1 MPVFLHD
8 TINKKKERG
17 IKNKK
22 QGVFISHISV
32 LLILRLPP
40 MPRHTSYSIYYRL
53 RWKGSFPRL
62 TRLLLGV
69 VLLLWALTGC
79 APTEVGEGRNLM
91 HYAHRLTLFETDSMV
106 VATVRNPWDTT
117 TVLQQYVLVPRDRPL
132 PRVLPKG
139 ILLRT
144 PLRRT
149 VMQSSVHAALA
160 ERLGTARRVQ
170 GICDARFVVSRRVK
184 ALLLTDYGSSMQP
197 DVERL
202 VADSVDALFVAPFE
216 NVGHGAL
223 DASEIPLIEC
233 ADYMET
239 TPLGRAEWMRFYGR
253 LWGCAERADSL
264 MAAEVEQY
272 ESLRREV
279 AEAQAPAP
287 TLLIDRKEG
296 APWYVPGGDSYL
308 AALYRDA
315 GARYVFAAHRGAGS
329 VALDVETVLAEGRAA
344 DLWVIKYGAAADL
357 TLSALAADN
366 PLYRQFRAFQQQRVM
381 GCNTLREPYY
391 EELPF
396 APSRLL
402 TEWVRL
408 LHPSLVKQPAT
419 PPFFTPLRVR

>member
-1 MPVFLHD
+1 
-8 TINKKKERG
+8 
-17 IKNKK
+17 
-22 QGVFISHISV
+22 
-32 LLILRLPP
+32 

-170 GICDARFVVSRRVK
+170 GICDARFVVSERVK
-184 ALLLTDYGSSMQP
+184 ALRLTDYGSSMQP

-216 NVGHGAL
+216 NAGHGAL

-272 ESLRREV
+272 ESLRRKV
-279 AEAQAPAP
+279 AAARETAP

-296 APWYVPGGDSYL
+296 ATWYVPGGDSYL

-344 DLWVIKYGAAADL
+344 DLWVIKYGAAANL

-408 LHPSLVKQPAT
+408 LHPSLVKQSAMS
-419 PPFFTPLRVR
+419 PFFTPLRAR

>member
-1 MPVFLHD
+1 
-8 TINKKKERG
+8 
-17 IKNKK
+17 
-22 QGVFISHISV
+22 
-32 LLILRLPP
+32 

-184 ALLLTDYGSSMQP
+184 ALPLTDYGNSMQP

-296 APWYVPGGDSYL
+296 ATWYVPGGDSYL

>member
-1 MPVFLHD
+1 
-8 TINKKKERG
+8 
-17 IKNKK
+17 
-22 QGVFISHISV
+22 
-32 LLILRLPP
+32 

-296 APWYVPGGDSYL
+296 ATWYVPGGDSYL

-396 APSRLL
+396 AHRMGAPAPSFAC
-402 TEWVRL
+402 EAACDASF
-408 LHPSLVKQPAT
+408 LHPSSGTLNVKKC
-419 PPFFTPLRVR
+419 LLYKGRKKHRS

>member
-1 MPVFLHD
+1 
-8 TINKKKERG
+8 
-17 IKNKK
+17 
-22 QGVFISHISV
+22 
-32 LLILRLPP
+32 

-117 TVLQQYVLVPRDRPL
+117 AVLQQYVLVPRDRPL

-170 GICDARFVVSRRVK
+170 GICDAAFVVSERVK
-184 ALLLTDYGSSMQP
+184 ALRLTDYGSSMQP

-202 VADSVDALFVAPFE
+202 VADSADAIFVSPFE
-216 NVGHGAL
+216 NAGHGAL
-223 DASEIPLIEC
+223 DRIGIPLIEC

-272 ESLRREV
+272 ESLRRKV
-279 AEAQAPAP
+279 SEAQTPAP

-296 APWYVPGGDSYL
+296 AVWYVPGGDSYL

-329 VALDVETVLAEGRAA
+329 VALDVENVLAEGRAA

-357 TLSALAADN
+357 TLAALAADN

-408 LHPSLVKQPAT
+408 LHPTLVKKSAT
-419 PPFFTPLRVR
+419 PPFFTPLRAR

>member
-1 MPVFLHD
+1 
-8 TINKKKERG
+8 
-17 IKNKK
+17 
-22 QGVFISHISV
+22 
-32 LLILRLPP
+32 

-223 DASEIPLIEC
+223 DASEIPLIES

-296 APWYVPGGDSYL
+296 ATWYVPGGDSYL

>member
-1 MPVFLHD
+1 
-8 TINKKKERG
+8 
-17 IKNKK
+17 
-22 QGVFISHISV
+22 
-32 LLILRLPP
+32 

-91 HYAHRLTLFETDSMV
+91 HYARRLTLVETDSFTL
-106 VATVRNPWDTT
+106 ATVHNPWDTT
-117 TVLQQYVLVPRDRPL
+117 AVLHRYVLVPRGRPL
-132 PRVLPKG
+132 PRLVPKG
-139 ILLRT
+139 TLLRT
-144 PLRRT
+144 PLYRT

-160 ERLGTARRVQ
+160 ERLGVAQQLR

-184 ALLLTDYGSSMQP
+184 ALPLTDYGSSMQP

-216 NVGHGAL
+216 NAGHGAL

-264 MAAEVEQY
+264 MTAETEQY
-272 ESLRREV
+272 ESLCRKVAAARET
-279 AEAQAPAP
+279 AP

-296 APWYVPGGDSYL
+296 ATWYVPGGDSYL

-419 PPFFTPLRVR
+419 PPFFTPLRAR

>member
-1 MPVFLHD
+1 MPVP
-8 TINKKKERG
+8 
-17 IKNKK
+17 
-22 QGVFISHISV
+22 SA
-32 LLILRLPP
+32 LLRSTFGL
-40 MPRHTSYSIYYRL
+40 
-53 RWKGSFPRL
+53 
-62 TRLLLGV
+62 
-69 VLLLWALTGC
+69 VLLLSVLVGC
-79 APTEVGEGRNLM
+79 APTVPHEGSNLM
-91 HYAHRLTLFETDSMV
+91 KHARRLTLFETDSMV

-184 ALLLTDYGSSMQP
+184 ALPLTDYGNSMQP

-296 APWYVPGGDSYL
+296 ATWYVPGGDSYL

-357 TLSALAADN
+357 TLSALAADT
-366 PLYRQFRAFQQQRVM
+366 PLYRQFRAFQQHRVM

>member
-1 MPVFLHD
+1 MPC
-8 TINKKKERG
+8 
-17 IKNKK
+17 
-22 QGVFISHISV
+22 
-32 LLILRLPP
+32 
-40 MPRHTSYSIYYRL
+40 HTSYSIYYRL

-79 APTEVGEGRNLM
+79 APTEAGEGRNLM
-91 HYAHRLTLFETDSMV
+91 HYARRLTLVETDSFTL
-106 VATVRNPWDTT
+106 ATVHNPWDTT
-117 TVLQQYVLVPRDRPL
+117 AVLHRYVLVPRGRPL
-132 PRVLPKG
+132 PRLVPKG
-139 ILLRT
+139 TLLRT
-144 PLRRT
+144 PLCRT

-160 ERLGTARRVQ
+160 ERLGVAQQLQ

-184 ALLLTDYGSSMQP
+184 TLPLTDYGNSMQP

-216 NVGHGAL
+216 NAGHGAL

-272 ESLRREV
+272 ESLCRKVAAARET
-279 AEAQAPAP
+279 AP

-296 APWYVPGGDSYL
+296 ATWYVPGGDSYL

-381 GCNTLREPYY
+381 GCNTLRQPYY

-408 LHPSLVKQPAT
+408 LHPSLVKQSAM
-419 PPFFTPLRVR
+419 PPFFTPLRAR

>member
-1 MPVFLHD
+1 
-8 TINKKKERG
+8 
-17 IKNKK
+17 
-22 QGVFISHISV
+22 
-32 LLILRLPP
+32 

-296 APWYVPGGDSYL
+296 ATWYVPGGDSYL

>member
-1 MPVFLHD
+1 
-8 TINKKKERG
+8 
-17 IKNKK
+17 
-22 QGVFISHISV
+22 
-32 LLILRLPP
+32 

-296 APWYVPGGDSYL
+296 ATWYVPGGDSYL

-344 DLWVIKYGAAADL
+344 DLWVIKYGAAANL

>member
-239 TPLGRAEWMRFYGR
+239 SPLGRAEWMKFYG
-253 LWGCAERADSL
+253 LLFGCEQTADSL
-264 MAAEVEQY
+264 FMEVEKNY
-272 ESLRREV
+272 MELTEATRKARERPIV
-279 AEAQAPAP
+279 LTEKL
-287 TLLIDRKEG
+287 TG
-296 APWYVPGGDSYL
+296 TVWYVPGGQSTMG
-308 AALYRDA
+308 RMITDA
-315 GARYVFAAHRGAGS
+315 GATYPFADNKQSGS
-329 VALDVETVLAEGRAA
+329 LALPLEKVLEEARSA
-344 DLWVIKYGAAADL
+344 DIWLIKYNAPTPL
-357 TLSALAADN
+357 TYSQMLGENKGYAMIK
-366 PLYRQFRAFQQQRVM
+366 AFKTRRVY
-381 GCNTLREPYY
+381 GCNAAIKPIF
-391 EELPF
+391 EETPF
-396 APSRLL
+396 RPDWLL
-402 TEWVRL
+402 QELVRIA
-408 LHPSLVKQPAT
+408 HPSKQP
-419 PPFFTPLRVR
+419 FVGRYFEPLN

>member
-1 MPVFLHD
+1 
-8 TINKKKERG
+8 
-17 IKNKK
+17 
-22 QGVFISHISV
+22 
-32 LLILRLPP
+32 

-272 ESLRREV
+272 ESLRRKV

-296 APWYVPGGDSYL
+296 ATWYVPGGDSYL